1 MKRRQ
6 VLQGV
11 AALGVGVL
19 SGTARADGALERI
32 RQRGSLSFALY
43 DDMPPFHVK
52 GQGLDVELA
61 KAIAAHLQLKPQ
73 FLPFP
78 ADDNMDDD
86 LRNMVWKGHY
96 LGYGPADVL
105 LHVPVDRPLMQSNP
119 QVSIFAPYYRERVVI
134 ARDLAKVPTMDS
146 LDVFKGR
153 PIAAPGLALAGWLLL
168 GADGG
173 AYRDTLRTRYADG
186 VEAAKALL
194 KGDCVAAAGLQ
205 SELETTLR
213 GDPRFAIERL
223 PLPQAPRDGWVV
235 GCAVKKD
242 SIDLAEAVKGAIDQL
257 ADDGRLAAMYKQA
270 GVSWRRP
277 A

>member
-1 MKRRQ
+1 VKRRG
-6 VLQGV
+6 VLQGA
-11 AALGVGVL
+11 AALGAGL
-19 SGTARADGALERI
+19 LCGTVRAEAALERI
-32 RQRGSLSFALY
+32 RQRGTLSFALY

-61 KAIAAHLQLKPQ
+61 KAIAARLELKPV

-105 LHVPVDRPLMQSNP
+105 LHVPVDRPLMQANP
-119 QVSIFAPYYRERVVI
+119 QVSIFAPYYRERVMI

-153 PIAAPGLALAGWLLL
+153 PVAAPGLSLAGWLML

-173 AYRDTLRTRYADG
+173 AYRETLRTRFADG
-186 VEAAKALL
+186 VEAARALIS
-194 KGDCVAAAGLQ
+194 GDCVAAVALS

-223 PLPQAPRDGWVV
+223 PLPQAPREGWVV

-242 SIDLAEAVKGAIDQL
+242 AADLAEALKGAIDAL
-257 ADDGRLAAMYKQA
+257 ADQGQLAAMYQQA
-270 GVSWRRP
+270 AVSWRRP
-277 A
+277 

>member
-1 MKRRQ
+1 MKRRA
-6 VLQGV
+6 VLRGL
-11 AALGVGVL
+11 AALGA
-19 SGTARADGALERI
+19 GTAFGAARAGETLERV
-32 RQRGSLSFALY
+32 RQRGTLSFAVY
-43 DDMPPFHVK
+43 EDMPPFHVK

-61 KAIAAHLQLKPQ
+61 QAIAERLGLKAR

-78 ADDNMDDD
+78 ADDNMNDD

-105 LHVPVDRPLMQSNP
+105 LHVPVDRPLMEANP
-119 QVSIFAPYYRERVVI
+119 QVNIFAPYYRERVMI

-153 PIAAPGLALAGWLLL
+153 PVAAPGLSLAGWLML

-173 AYRDTLRTRYADG
+173 AYRETLRTRFADG
-186 VEAAKALL
+186 VEAARALMS
-194 KGDCVAAAGLQ
+194 GDCVAAAALS

-223 PLPQAPRDGWVV
+223 PLPQAPREGWVV
-235 GCAVKKD
+235 GCAVKKG
-242 SIDLAEAVKGAIDQL
+242 STDLAEAVKGAIDAL
-257 ADDGRLAAMYKQA
+257 ADDGRLAAMYRQA
-270 GVSWRRP
+270 AVSWRRP
-277 A
+277 

>member
-1 MKRRQ
+1 MKRRL
-6 VLQGV
+6 VLQGA
-11 AALGVGVL
+11 AALGAGVL
-19 SGTARADGALERI
+19 GGTARAEGALERL
-32 RQRGSLSFALY
+32 RQRGTLSFALY
-43 DDMPPFHVK
+43 DDLPPFHVK

-61 KAIAAHLQLKPQ
+61 KAIAAGLELKPVL
-73 FLPFP
+73 LPFP

-105 LHVPVDRPLMQSNP
+105 LHVPVDRPLMQANP
-119 QVSIFAPYYRERVVI
+119 QVAIFAPYYRERVVI

-153 PIAAPGLALAGWLLL
+153 PVAVPGISLAGWLML

-173 AYRDTLRTRYADG
+173 AYRDTLRTRFADG
-186 VEAAKALL
+186 TEAARALL
-194 KGDCVAAAGLQ
+194 SGDCVAAAGLS
-205 SELETTLR
+205 SELESTLR

-223 PLPQAPRDGWVV
+223 PVPQAPREGWVV
-235 GCAVKKD
+235 GCAVKRE
-242 SIDLAEAVKGAIDQL
+242 SVDLASAVKTAIDAL
-257 ADDGRLAAMYKQA
+257 IDDGRLASLYGSA

-277 A
+277 

>member
-1 MKRRQ
+1 VKRRL
-6 VLQGV
+6 VLQGA
-11 AALGVGVL
+11 AALGAGVL
-19 SGTARADGALERI
+19 GGTARAEGALERL
-32 RQRGSLSFALY
+32 RQRGTLSFALY
-43 DDMPPFHVK
+43 DDLPPFHVK

-61 KAIAAHLQLKPQ
+61 KAIAAGLELKPVL
-73 FLPFP
+73 LPFP

-105 LHVPVDRPLMQSNP
+105 LHVPVDRPLMQANP
-119 QVSIFAPYYRERVVI
+119 QVAIFAPYYRERVVI

-153 PIAAPGLALAGWLLL
+153 PVAVPGISLAGWLML

-173 AYRDTLRTRYADG
+173 AYRDTLRTRFADG
-186 VEAAKALL
+186 TEAARALL
-194 KGDCVAAAGLQ
+194 SGDCVAAAGLS
-205 SELETTLR
+205 SELESTLR

-223 PLPQAPRDGWVV
+223 PVPQAPREGWVV
-235 GCAVKKD
+235 GCAVKRE
-242 SIDLAEAVKGAIDQL
+242 SVDLASAVKTAIDAL
-257 ADDGRLAAMYKQA
+257 IDDGRLASLYGSA

-277 A
+277 